1 MVMVYHFE
9 VWDYARGENIVLPLK
24 CDADLI
30 ERVGGTILPGT
41 GEDVDASALD
51 AGGRYDPQKTVGNDS

>member
-41 GEDVDASALD
+41 GEEVDVSALD
-51 AGGRYDPQKTVGNDS
+51 AAGRYDPKKSVRKDA